1 MAIHPGTIVFA
12 LIPYLAC
19 STVIPLIIALTP
31 PFEAEY
37 GWVLAAPSIPA
48 RLAIPTTDPPG
59 SPFFALSTICL
70 QVSLSVKN
78 TPSRL
83 TDNIF
88 L

>member
-48 RLAIPTTDPPG
+48 RLAIPTTDP
-59 SPFFALSTICL
+59 
-70 QVSLSVKN
+70 VSY
-78 TPSRL
+78 THL
-83 TDNIF
+83 T
-88 L
+88 LPTKA